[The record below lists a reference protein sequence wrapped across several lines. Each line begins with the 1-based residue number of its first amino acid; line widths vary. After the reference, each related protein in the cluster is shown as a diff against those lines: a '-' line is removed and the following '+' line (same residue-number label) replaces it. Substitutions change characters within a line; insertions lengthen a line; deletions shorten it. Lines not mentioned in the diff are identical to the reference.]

1 MLQTTVRLI
10 RLLYSRSTYSE
21 STTTQGPQ
29 TGFIAKTLK
38 SINSCI
44 LIFFLF
50 QSHVCIE
57 QTAIDILS
65 CGINV
70 YIVAD
75 CCTSRLNQDR
85 DLALDRLCQAGCVI
99 TTSESIIFN
108 LLRNKNN
115 PKFNVIRKLVNP
127 PSMDMQ
133 LAKSGSSSFFGS
145 KL

>member
-1 MLQTTVRLI
+1 MKCVSLLI
-10 RLLYSRSTYSE
+10 HTLLY
-21 STTTQGPQ
+21 
-29 TGFIAKTLK
+29 
-38 SINSCI
+38 
-44 LIFFLF
+44 FFLF

-57 QTAIDILS
+57 QTAIDFLN

-85 DLALDRLCQAGCVI
+85 DLALERLREAGCII

-108 LLRNKNN
+108 LLRDKNH

-127 PSMDMQ
+127 PSLDMQ
-133 LAKSGSSSFFGS
+133 LAKSSSFSGS